1 MLDVDNTNE
10 CLLHVES
17 TGYRQ
22 MAVIKIVQTNVCVCS
37 TLSSKPLIV
46 LKLVQQVK
54 VMEIHITHVFDI

>member
-1 MLDVDNTNE
+1 
-10 CLLHVES
+10 
-17 TGYRQ
+17 

-46 LKLVQQVK
+46 LQLVQQVK